1 MISFFG
7 SVVLAVSWVFGAN
20 SALFN
25 FTPLTGAASVVFG
38 CSVFNGVAA
47 VELTLV
53 AFFSVSTFLSS
64 IVSLT
69 EAGAS
74 SFLSAGLTVSFDA
87 YLESYFFSA
96 GLASASSLA
105 G

>member
-1 MISFFG
+1 
-7 SVVLAVSWVFGAN
+7 
-20 SALFN
+20 LFN
-25 FTPLTGAASVVFG
+25 FTPLTGAGSVFFG

-53 AFFSVSTFLSS
+53 AFFSVSTLAAG
-64 IVSLT
+64 LLALA

-74 SFLSAGLTVSFDA
+74 SFLSAGLMVSFDA
-87 YLESYFFSA
+87 YLESSFFSA
-96 GLASASSLA
+96 GLATASCLA

>member
-1 MISFFG
+1 
-7 SVVLAVSWVFGAN
+7 LAASWVFGAN

-25 FTPLTGAASVVFG
+25 FTPLTGAASVYFG

-64 IVSLT
+64 VVLLA

-74 SFLSAGLTVSFDA
+74 SFLSAGLMVSFDA
-87 YLESYFFSA
+87 YLASSFFSA
-96 GLASASSLA
+96 GLATASCLA

>member
-1 MISFFG
+1 
-7 SVVLAVSWVFGAN
+7 LAASWVFGAN

-25 FTPLTGAASVVFG
+25 FTPLAGAGSVFFG
-38 CSVFNGVAA
+38 CSVFSGVAA

-64 IVSLT
+64 AVALT

-74 SFLSAGLTVSFDA
+74 SFLSAGLMVSFDA
-87 YLESYFFSA
+87 YLESSFFSA
-96 GLASASSLA
+96 GLATASCFA